1 MKISQDT
8 ALGGLFAVIGGIALL
23 MAVQYPFGSAGRMGP
38 GFFPVII
45 ATLLGLTGIAIL
57 VRARLAASEEI
68 TSARWLPLLIV
79 PGAVA
84 LFGLLVEKLGLPL
97 AVMLLTVGAATAS
110 VGFQLSWKATAGA
123 AAFSAVCA
131 LVFVKLLG
139 LPIPI
144 AGSWLPALGV

>member
-1 MKISQDT
+1 MKITQDA
-8 ALGGLFAVIGGIALL
+8 ALGGLFVAIGGIALL
-23 MAVQYPFGSAGRMGP
+23 MALQYPFGTADRMGP
-38 GFFPVII
+38 GYFPVVVS
-45 ATLLGLTGIAIL
+45 TLLVLTGTGIL
-57 VRARLAASEEI
+57 VRGRLASSEAI
-68 TSARWLPLLIV
+68 VHARWLPLLIV

-97 AVMLLTVGAATAS
+97 AVMLLTIGAATAS

-139 LPIPI
+139 LPIPLV
-144 AGSWLPALGV
+144 GSWLPALGV